1 MQEILSLVS
10 DYIKEKNQKNKWKIG
25 DQVNYAGTVYDEKEY
40 VAAVESILSGWFG
53 LGKAAS
59 HFESMFP
66 RELGKKFG
74 ILTNS
79 GSSANLLMYASLK
92 SRRSFNLPE
101 GTKILTPVAGFPTTI
116 NPILQLG
123 FTPIFVDI
131 ELSSLNLDLYRCEE
145 LIVKH
150 DVKVISFAHV
160 LGNPPDM
167 DWVMYLVDKYK
178 LILLEDCCDA
188 LGSKYDGRF
197 IGSFGSMATCSFYPA
212 HHISL
217 GEGGFVATNSTD
229 QHTILKSLRD
239 WGRGCYCQGSAANNL
254 KCGTC
259 GKRFSEWLPELKG
272 EVFDHK
278 YVYDEIG
285 YNLKPIEMQAA
296 IGMQQLKK
304 LGAIIAE
311 RQYNFKRLSYIYET
325 YYKYFILPIA
335 TNKSNPSWF
344 AFPLTLRENAPFT
357 RDEYVNY
364 LESKNIQT
372 RPYFAGNIL
381 LQPGYSDIAKKYG
394 ISPKSD
400 FPNATYVT
408 RNTFFHGVSPV
419 INDDQLDY
427 IDDVVTEFMRR
438 Y

>member
-1 MQEILSLVS
+1 MKEILSLVGE
-10 DYIKEKNQKNKWKIG
+10 YIRDKKTNKWKIG
-25 DQVNYAGTVYDEKEY
+25 DQINYAGTYFDEKEY

-53 LGKAAS
+53 LGKAGS
-59 HFESMFP
+59 HFESLFP

-74 ILTNS
+74 ILVNS
-79 GSSANLLMYASLK
+79 GSSANLLMYSSLK

-123 FTPIFVDI
+123 FVPIFVDI
-131 ELSSLNLDLYRCEE
+131 ELGTLNLDLLQCEK
-145 LIVKH
+145 LIREH
-150 DVKVISFAHV
+150 DVKVLSFAHV
-160 LGNPPDM
+160 LGNPPNM
-167 DWVMYLVDKYK
+167 DHVMYLVDKYK

-188 LGSKYDGRF
+188 LGSKYDGKYA
-197 IGSFGSMATCSFYPA
+197 GSFGNMASCSFYPA

-239 WGRGCYCQGSAANNL
+239 WGRGCYCQGAAANNL

-259 GKRFSEWLPELKG
+259 GVRFSEWLPELKG
-272 EVFDHK
+272 EIFDHK

-296 IGMQQLKK
+296 IGIQQLKK
-304 LGAIIAE
+304 LGTIIAE
-311 RQYNFKRLSYIYET
+311 RKYNFKRLSYIYEA
-325 YYKYFILPIA
+325 YNNYFILPTA
-335 TNKSNPSWF
+335 TDKSDPSWF
-344 AFPLTLRENAPFT
+344 AFPLTLRENTPFT
-357 RDEYVNY
+357 RNEYVNY
-364 LESKNIQT
+364 LESKKIQT

-381 LQPGYSDIAKKYG
+381 LQPGYSDISNKYG
-394 ISPKSD
+394 ISPKTD

-408 RNTFFHGVSPV
+408 LNTFFHGVSPV
-419 INDDQLDY
+419 INDEQLDY
-427 IDDVVTEFMRR
+427 IDDVVVKFMER

>member
-1 MQEILSLVS
+1 
-10 DYIKEKNQKNKWKIG
+10 
-25 DQVNYAGTVYDEKEY
+25 
-40 VAAVESILSGWFG
+40 
-53 LGKAAS
+53 
-59 HFESMFP
+59 
-66 RELGKKFG
+66 
-74 ILTNS
+74 
-79 GSSANLLMYASLK
+79 
-92 SRRSFNLPE
+92 
-101 GTKILTPVAGFPTTI
+101 
-116 NPILQLG
+116 
-123 FTPIFVDI
+123 
-131 ELSSLNLDLYRCEE
+131 
-145 LIVKH
+145 
-150 DVKVISFAHV
+150 
-160 LGNPPDM
+160 
-167 DWVMYLVDKYK
+167 
-178 LILLEDCCDA
+178 
-188 LGSKYDGRF
+188 
-197 IGSFGSMATCSFYPA
+197 
-212 HHISL
+212 
-217 GEGGFVATNSTD
+217 
-229 QHTILKSLRD
+229 
-239 WGRGCYCQGSAANNL
+239 
-254 KCGTC
+254 
-259 GKRFSEWLPELKG
+259 
-272 EVFDHK
+272 
-278 YVYDEIG
+278 
-285 YNLKPIEMQAA
+285 MQAA